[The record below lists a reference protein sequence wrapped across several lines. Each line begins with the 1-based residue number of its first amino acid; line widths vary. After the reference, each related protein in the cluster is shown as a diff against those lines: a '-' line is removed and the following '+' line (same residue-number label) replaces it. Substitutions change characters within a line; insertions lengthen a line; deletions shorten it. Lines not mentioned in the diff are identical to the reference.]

1 MNFNFED
8 PFFLLM
14 LIKLPKFIYDFYY
27 VIKKINFNHCF
38 ISALIILLIGLI
50 QDIDKSSFLYI
61 YILKK
66 YNYLYKKEHKIIYRL
81 FLSLLYTFCFYNF
94 YNIAF
99 LKYIF
104 INAVGYF
111 LSSSISLYIQIKYED
126 NINDIYYIP
135 DNISNTSYSL
145 NFNNQTIN
153 KIAQIY
159 QYEIFIN
166 FHWKT
171 H

>member
-38 ISALIILLIGLI
+38 ISALIIILIALI

-126 NINDIYYIP
+126 NINDIYFENELKKIKL
-135 DNISNTSYSL
+135 ILKS
-145 NFNNQTIN
+145 IN
-153 KIAQIY
+153 MIDIKHMKRQFFKNKS
-159 QYEIFIN
+159 QSHFI
-166 FHWKT
+166 
-171 H
+171 